1 MVVCI
6 HYGEVRYGDD
16 TISIVSQVCN
26 GLERVA
32 VPMFFLIT
40 GYYYPCLVERGQVNR
55 QLTKLVKMALGASC
69 LYALFYGF
77 RAYFRGDISMWWG
90 GIWRMSRMFSWWV
103 FNKDPFG
110 FHLWYFYAVLYDIV
124 LFKWLDRWRLWNKT
138 VFLCIG
144 FIFLCGLLLNYTDY
158 YGWTRNFL
166 FFGLPYMTVGRLLG
180 EKKYVDGLLRL
191 PDGLLVVFFIVCN
204 LLIVTE
210 ILVLREWFGKPLRDF
225 YLSTLPLSV
234 SWFLLAVH
242 HPDWGNRS
250 LAAVIGW
257 KYSAYI
263 FIFHVCVAWGVDA
276 VLPAFGGVMYIV
288 RPLLVF
294 VCSLAVSYVWGKM
307 QEWRVRWKQDRSD

>member
-1 MVVCI
+1 MKISSGRDLSCVAATGRLARPRQSALDVTKCVSALLVVCI

-110 FHLWYFYAVLYDIV
+110 FHLWYF
-124 LFKWLDRWRLWNKT
+124 
-138 VFLCIG
+138 
-144 FIFLCGLLLNYTDY
+144 
-158 YGWTRNFL
+158 
-166 FFGLPYMTVGRLLG
+166 
-180 EKKYVDGLLRL
+180 
-191 PDGLLVVFFIVCN
+191 
-204 LLIVTE
+204 
-210 ILVLREWFGKPLRDF
+210 
-225 YLSTLPLSV
+225 
-234 SWFLLAVH
+234 
-242 HPDWGNRS
+242 
-250 LAAVIGW
+250 
-257 KYSAYI
+257 
-263 FIFHVCVAWGVDA
+263 
-276 VLPAFGGVMYIV
+276 
-288 RPLLVF
+288 
-294 VCSLAVSYVWGKM
+294 
-307 QEWRVRWKQDRSD
+307 